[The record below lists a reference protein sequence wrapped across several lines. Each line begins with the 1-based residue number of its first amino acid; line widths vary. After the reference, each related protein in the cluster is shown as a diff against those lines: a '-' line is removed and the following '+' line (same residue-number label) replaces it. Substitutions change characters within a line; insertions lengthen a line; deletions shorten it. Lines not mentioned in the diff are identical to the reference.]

1 MCYHTGK
8 VSFAKGVY
16 MSTLTIS
23 ILITLVIIIFVV
35 IIFAAA
41 ITKGYS
47 YKHTVDQLEDN
58 PYVKKEDKAETDKQR
73 S

>member
-1 MCYHTGK
+1 
-8 VSFAKGVY
+8 

-23 ILITLVIIIFVV
+23 ILITLVIIVFVI

-47 YKHTVDQLEDN
+47 YKHTVDKLEDN
-58 PYVKKEDKAETDKQR
+58 PYLQSKNEKNDANQKEPEETNK
-73 S
+73 

>member
-1 MCYHTGK
+1 
-8 VSFAKGVY
+8 

-23 ILITLVIIIFVV
+23 ILITLVIILFVI

-47 YKHTVDQLEDN
+47 YKHTIDQLDDN
-58 PYVKKEDKAETDKQR
+58 PYLKNEDKDKEREEGKKR

>member
-1 MCYHTGK
+1 
-8 VSFAKGVY
+8 

-47 YKHTVDQLEDN
+47 YKHTVDQLDDN
-58 PYVKKEDKAETDKQR
+58 PYLKNENKDKGNEEGKER

>member
-1 MCYHTGK
+1 
-8 VSFAKGVY
+8 

-23 ILITLVIIIFVV
+23 ILISLVIIVFVI

-47 YKHTVDQLEDN
+47 YKHTVDKLEEN
-58 PYVKKEDKAETDKQR
+58 PYLQKQNVENNDERSKKE
-73 S
+73 

>member
-1 MCYHTGK
+1 
-8 VSFAKGVY
+8 

-23 ILITLVIIIFVV
+23 ILISLVIIVFVI

-41 ITKGYS
+41 ISKGYS

-58 PYVKKEDKAETDKQR
+58 PYLQNETKENKEMENKNE
-73 S
+73 

>member
-1 MCYHTGK
+1 
-8 VSFAKGVY
+8 

-23 ILITLVIIIFVV
+23 ILFSFVIIVFVI

-47 YKHTVDQLEDN
+47 YKHTVDKLEDN
-58 PYVKKEDKAETDKQR
+58 PYLKSKNDDVKKEPKETKR
-73 S
+73 

>member
-1 MCYHTGK
+1 
-8 VSFAKGVY
+8 

-23 ILITLVIIIFVV
+23 MLVSLVIIVFVI

-47 YKHTVDQLEDN
+47 YKHTVDKLEDN
-58 PYVKKEDKAETDKQR
+58 PYLKSQKEKNDADQTQLDDKD
-73 S
+73 

>member
-1 MCYHTGK
+1 
-8 VSFAKGVY
+8 

-23 ILITLVIIIFVV
+23 ILITLVIILFVV

-47 YKHTVDQLEDN
+47 YKHTIDQLDDN
-58 PYVKKEDKAETDKQR
+58 PYLKNEDKDDEREEGKER

>member
-1 MCYHTGK
+1 
-8 VSFAKGVY
+8 

-23 ILITLVIIIFVV
+23 ILISLVIIVFVI

-47 YKHTVDQLEDN
+47 YKHTVDKLEDN
-58 PYVKKEDKAETDKQR
+58 PYLKDSNEKTGSDQREQEETNK
-73 S
+73 

>member
-1 MCYHTGK
+1 
-8 VSFAKGVY
+8 

-23 ILITLVIIIFVV
+23 ILISIVIIVFVI

-47 YKHTVDQLEDN
+47 YKHTVDKLEDN
-58 PYVKKEDKAETDKQR
+58 PYLKSKDEKNEADQRGTEETNR
-73 S
+73 

>member
-1 MCYHTGK
+1 
-8 VSFAKGVY
+8 

-23 ILITLVIIIFVV
+23 ILISLVIIVFVI

-47 YKHTVDQLEDN
+47 YKHTVDKLEDN
-58 PYVKKEDKAETDKQR
+58 PYLNSQKGENDPIQKEPETNR
-73 S
+73 

>member
-1 MCYHTGK
+1 
-8 VSFAKGVY
+8 

-23 ILITLVIIIFVV
+23 ILITLVIILFVV

-47 YKHTVDQLEDN
+47 YKHTIDQLDDN
-58 PYVKKEDKAETDKQR
+58 PYLKNEDKDEERAEGKEP

>member
-1 MCYHTGK
+1 
-8 VSFAKGVY
+8 

-47 YKHTVDQLEDN
+47 YKHTIDQLEDN
-58 PYVKKEDKAETDKQR
+58 PYMKKEEDKAETDKER

>member
-1 MCYHTGK
+1 
-8 VSFAKGVY
+8 

-23 ILITLVIIIFVV
+23 IFISLVIIVFVI

-47 YKHTVDQLEDN
+47 YKHTVDKLEDN
-58 PYVKKEDKAETDKQR
+58 PYLKSKDEKNDADLRELEETNK
-73 S
+73 

>member
-1 MCYHTGK
+1 
-8 VSFAKGVY
+8 
-16 MSTLTIS
+16 MSTLSVS
-23 ILITLVIIIFVV
+23 IVITLVIIIFVV

-58 PYVKKEDKAETDKQR
+58 PYVKKEEDKTKSDTDR
-73 S
+73 T

>member
-1 MCYHTGK
+1 
-8 VSFAKGVY
+8 

-23 ILITLVIIIFVV
+23 ILITLVIIIFVI

-58 PYVKKEDKAETDKQR
+58 PYVKKKKIKQKQTMNDHKKGRVEDEVYIST
-73 S
+73 

>member
-1 MCYHTGK
+1 
-8 VSFAKGVY
+8 

-47 YKHTVDQLEDN
+47 YKHTIDQLDDN
-58 PYVKKEDKAETDKQR
+58 PYLKNENKDKGNEEDKER

>member
-1 MCYHTGK
+1 
-8 VSFAKGVY
+8 
-16 MSTLTIS
+16 MSTLSIS

-47 YKHTVDQLEDN
+47 YKHTIDQLDDN
-58 PYVKKEDKAETDKQR
+58 PYLKNETKEKETKEGKER